1 LTSTNY
7 LPPEDFKKLVDAI
20 PLVTEYN
27 KSKLLSSQKKKVPND
42 WWIRLVLKTQYC
54 MALRISEVL
63 TIVPSDFNFKRKI
76 LTLNHTKTGFKHC
89 KCSKWKKKKL
99 IKSDINC
106 LKCKGKGK
114 VRVKQF
120 TSIPPDFLNYGL
132 ILKLSTMSQDE
143 LLFPFTRQLIW
154 SYVKKAAV
162 FAKLELGEQ
171 QDERYIEGAWTH
183 LIRKSRAKMMIE
195 LGASEV
201 MVKVKLRHTFS
212 VTERYTKPDINAL
225 IKWEEENIDG

>member
-1 LTSTNY
+1 MDTLTTTNY

-27 KSKLLSSQKKKVPND
+27 KSKLHAFQSVKVPNPT
-42 WWIRLVLKTQYC
+42 WIQAALWVQYC
-54 MALRISEVL
+54 HGLRISEVL
-63 TIVPSDFNFKRKI
+63 GLMVQDFNFERKI
-76 LTLNHTKTGFKHC
+76 LTLEKTKTGFK
-89 KCSKWKKKKL
+89 KV
-99 IKSDINC
+99 
-106 LKCKGKGK
+106 KGEK
-114 VRVKQF
+114 VRKKQF
-120 TSIPPDFLNYGL
+120 TSIPPDLPKSVNIYIEHHDPL
-132 ILKLSTMSQDE
+132 E

-162 FAKLELGEQ
+162 MAKLELGEQ

-195 LGASEV
+195 KGASEV
-201 MVKVKLRHTFS
+201 MVKVKLRHTFT

-225 IKWEEENIDG
+225 IEWEAKNL